1 MTGDFFYIVIKFI
14 LPGLIIFFNNKIT
27 KYENHIK
34 INQII
39 KDEVGEKT
47 IQMMK
52 FFFKKRK
59 KIYVQTWMA

>member
-1 MTGDFFYIVIKFI
+1 VTGDFFYIVIKFI

-47 IQMMK
+47 IQMTK
-52 FFFKKRK
+52 L
-59 KIYVQTWMA
+59 I